1 MMERM
6 DMNIC
11 AMLRTLA
18 NGSNPETGEMM
29 APGSLANKPEAIRML
44 FALAD
49 ELIAEP
55 EKQKKAK
62 LTPDER
68 QQRNIAEGRPAKSH
82 FPWTEEEKSTLEQE
96 HLSGSNIEDLS
107 MKFERSS
114 RAVAIQLEKMG
125 LITAEQLLSYGL

>member
-1 MMERM
+1 
-6 DMNIC
+6 MNIC
-11 AMLRTLA
+11 AMRRTLA
-18 NGSNPETGEMM
+18 NGINPETGEMM

-49 ELIAEP
+49 ELSAEP

-62 LTPDER
+62 LTPEER